1 MSPDH
6 DAMPSLLATRPI
18 VPAPA
23 VISTKRSPGCRY
35 VASRPSMTCA
45 GSRSA
50 DLSDL
55 LCVGKVQ
62 TSPGGAMGVGGSGA
76 GGSHPPSSS
85 YAESADRSAAV
96 RLDRNRLAIR
106 STCAETPR
114 GRRTLVAPARNA
126 RQNGAIARSLSA
138 SDDRPLTSLQT
149 LSG

>member
-76 GGSHPPSSS
+76 GGSHPPSIS
-85 YAESADRSAAV
+85 YADTSERFAV
-96 RLDRNRLAIR
+96 VLLARYSLDIR
-106 STCAETPR
+106 ATCAVTPR
-114 GRRTLVAPARNA
+114 GRSTYTA
-126 RQNGAIARSLSA
+126 
-138 SDDRPLTSLQT
+138 
-149 LSG
+149 